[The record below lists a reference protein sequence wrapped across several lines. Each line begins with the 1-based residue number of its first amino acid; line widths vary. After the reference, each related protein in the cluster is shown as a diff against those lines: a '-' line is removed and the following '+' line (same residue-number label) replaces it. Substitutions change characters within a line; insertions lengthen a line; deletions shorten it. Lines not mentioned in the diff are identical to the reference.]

1 MNSHIQRYFFI
12 EYDNLQQIKFR
23 KLEKVCDK
31 IFVLIKDEIESV
43 PFKLVKQIQNLGKN
57 ARWIGVSNKSSF
69 AVGHSMAFLM
79 GQIHEREDKEIEFA
93 ILSNK
98 EEYDNLVDFIN
109 FEGRSCIRVKT
120 KKKKE
125 GKDSINMSHFQN
137 DVSKKKDIFEPQ
149 MEHGNS
155 EVDHKMISKTAKN
168 TIKRLIDSGN
178 RPSELSLLKN
188 YILTNN
194 SGKGVADYIEL
205 IIDYLEELNEIEIN
219 KEEVIY
225 NF

>member
-1 MNSHIQRYFFI
+1 
-12 EYDNLQQIKFR
+12 
-23 KLEKVCDK
+23 
-31 IFVLIKDEIESV
+31 
-43 PFKLVKQIQNLGKN
+43 
-57 ARWIGVSNKSSF
+57 
-69 AVGHSMAFLM
+69 
-79 GQIHEREDKEIEFA
+79 
-93 ILSNK
+93 
-98 EEYDNLVDFIN
+98 
-109 FEGRSCIRVKT
+109 
-120 KKKKE
+120 
-125 GKDSINMSHFQN
+125 
-137 DVSKKKDIFEPQ
+137 

-155 EVDHKMISKTAKN
+155 KVDHKMISKTAKN

-219 KEEVIY
+219 KDEVIY